1 MNLRNFYE
9 MQAKTWDGRAGAD
22 AGRRGRKIARLFQKH
37 VAHVHRLLDIGCG
50 VGTLGMSLKDILG
63 AGEVY
68 GIEISE
74 TRVAAARQK
83 GIKCVQTDLNEDSI
97 PFEDN
102 SFDAIFCGEVIEHL
116 VDPDHLLDEIG
127 RTLTPGGVCVLTTPN
142 LAAWVNRI
150 ALFLGWQPFH
160 TAVSFR
166 HEVGRPRFL
175 SSGGARLDHLRVFT
189 YGALRELLRLHHFR
203 ILEVT
208 GSSLMDG
215 FDAASLN
222 SARGFFAR
230 ALSPLDAILSRAPS
244 LSSGIIVAFGRD
256 RDA

>member
-9 MQAKTWDGRAGAD
+9 IQAKTWDGRAGAD
-22 AGRRGRKIARLFQKH
+22 VGRRGRKIGRLFQKH
-37 VAHVHRLLDIGCG
+37 LPNVQRLLDIGCG
-50 VGTLGMSLKDILG
+50 TGTIGIYLRETLGARD
-63 AGEVY
+63 VY

-74 TRVAAARQK
+74 TRVAAACQK
-83 GIKCVQTDLNEDSI
+83 GIKCVQTDLNENSI

-102 SFDAIFCGEVIEHL
+102 SFDAILCGEVIEHL
-116 VDPDHLLDEIG
+116 VDPDHLLDEIS

-166 HEVGRPRFL
+166 HEVGRPGFL

-189 YGALRELLRLHHFR
+189 YGALRELLGLHHFR

-215 FDAASLN
+215 FDASSLK
-222 SARGFFAR
+222 SIRGFLAL

-244 LSSGIIVAFGRD
+244 LSSGIIVVFGKR
-256 RDA
+256 

>member
-1 MNLRNFYE
+1 MNLRDFYE
-9 MQAKTWDGRAGAD
+9 IQAKTLDWKAGAD
-22 AGRRGRKIARLFQKH
+22 VGRRERKIARLFRKH
-37 VAHVHRLLDIGCG
+37 LASAQRLLDIGCG
-50 VGTLGMSLKDILG
+50 TGTIGIYLKEILG
-63 AGEVY
+63 AREVY

-74 TRVAAARQK
+74 TRVAAACQK
-83 GIKCVQTDLNEDSI
+83 GIRCVQIDLNESSI

-116 VDPDHLLDEIG
+116 VDPDRLLDEIS
-127 RTLTPGGVCVLTTPN
+127 RTLAPKGVCILTTPN

-166 HEVGRPRFL
+166 YEVGRPRFL
-175 SSGGARLDHLRVFT
+175 ASEGARLDHLRVFT
-189 YGALRELLRLHHFR
+189 YGALRELLRLHRFR

-215 FDAASLN
+215 FDASSLK
-222 SARGFFAR
+222 SMRGILAR
-230 ALSPLDAILSRAPS
+230 ALSPLDAVLSRAPS
-244 LSSGIIVAFGRD
+244 LSSGIIVVFGK
-256 RDA
+256 